1 MSVALKFKRSW
12 QALAG
17 LIMGGALL
25 ACQAPAPKTQ
35 PVDLGVIKLQ
45 ANADWLA
52 STPTSTMRK
61 AQFTLPRATGDAED
75 AELVVFYFGAN
86 QGGSVEANLQR
97 WYTQFAQPDSSA
109 SADKA
114 KVSRETV
121 EGMDLTMVDLS
132 GTYVAPLM
140 PGVAESYDKPN
151 FRMLAAVLET
161 SEGPYFF
168 KLVGPEQTI
177 AQHASSFSAFMKSA
191 KRS

>member
-1 MSVALKFKRSW
+1 MFIALNLKRV
-12 QALAG
+12 LREITG
-17 LIMGGALL
+17 FILCGTLL

-35 PVDLGVIKLQ
+35 PVDLGVVKLQ
-45 ANADWLA
+45 ANADWRV

-61 AQFTLPRATGDAED
+61 AQFTLPRAAGDAED

-86 QGGSVEANLQR
+86 QGGSVEANLKR

-132 GTYVAPLM
+132 GTYVAPVM
-140 PGVAESYDKPN
+140 PGVPESYDKPN